1 MLFRSG
7 PYSLVTQQPLGGKA
21 QFGGQRF
28 GEMEVW
34 ALEAYGAAYTLQE
47 MLTIKSD
54 DIVGRVKTYE
64 AIVKGE
70 NIPEPGVPEGFK
82 VLIKELQSIGLD
94 VRLYSEDDKELEL
107 TENIDDGIDF
117 NLDDNKPLVTEEEML
132 EDDEPTE
139 LLDEDMLLDE
149 EEMID
154 DEEMLEDDD
163 LDIFDNE
170 IAEDNMENDND
181 SYEE

>member
-1 MLFRSG
+1 
-7 PYSLVTQQPLGGKA
+7 
-21 QFGGQRF
+21 
-28 GEMEVW
+28 
-34 ALEAYGAAYTLQE
+34 
-47 MLTIKSD
+47 
-54 DIVGRVKTYE
+54 
-64 AIVKGE
+64 
-70 NIPEPGVPEGFK
+70 
-82 VLIKELQSIGLD
+82 
-94 VRLYSEDDKELEL
+94 
-107 TENIDDGIDF
+107 
-117 NLDDNKPLVTEEEML
+117 ML